1 MIYDGRREGADPC
14 FAGEN
19 TLIPMTHI
27 HRYPQVLRHSS
38 LSQTNFDLTAAPECV
53 RLSRSVWFNLRC
65 HSTLCLHCQSA
76 RCPDGAP
83 HDPPMDKKERSR
95 EHFAPQHR
103 AESLLSPSPPLVAAP
118 EQQLFGFAGLKIGG
132 QADFKRPICG

>member
-38 LSQTNFDLTAAPECV
+38 LLQTNFDLTAAPECV

-65 HSTLCLHCQSA
+65 HSTLCLHCRSA
-76 RCPDGAP
+76 CQVPRRGAP
-83 HDPPMDKKERSR
+83 RSSHGPKR
-95 EHFAPQHR
+95 KISRALRAATQSRISPVSLPSVGCRARTTTFWLRRPQNR
-103 AESLLSPSPPLVAAP
+103 RPS
-118 EQQLFGFAGLKIGG
+118 GF
-132 QADFKRPICG
+132 